1 MEVPAIVREPET
13 GEAEALAVVENLQR
27 EDLNPIDEARG
38 LDRAMRARGLNQS
51 QVAEEL
57 SISPKRVSERLG
69 LLRLPDE
76 VQARIAAGAVPPTLR
91 KTLAAIAKVSAE
103 VAEACAALVAGAH
116 VGPSALEA
124 DPARAV
130 TSLERFEW
138 RDDDGQ
144 PKPAPVALPVETWRP
159 VRLDGLPI
167 TDEVREELRPRVE
180 ALGNDQW
187 GDNVAFRFDEED
199 ADAARAYGCLLE
211 FRDGDRFNTSK
222 FVCDRDFIADR
233 LRLKLGELEQRARE
247 LDEQAADRAR
257 TQATAAGVEV
267 EAGTDS
273 EEALREQRKQEREAE
288 RQDAIAAR
296 GANLDLGRALYTEAH
311 APELTMDHARLLAL
325 LVFEASAGQLAARG
339 LALCREDWHEVEVK
353 ELKSGEQRTKVTY
366 PSPTDAEHQL
376 WSWLERART
385 PQEVLGRIV
394 QALIAAGCA
403 DESCRPQSQRTYYN
417 LPGTYGGGMAGEIP
431 VLVERLAE
439 PYLPPRLAEK
449 ARERAAERER
459 YAVDFADVDDVDL
472 GEPDDA
478 GEDKASPDLDERE
491 PAAEEVE
498 PA

>member
-1 MEVPAIVREPET
+1 MTDANGTPCNLPLSAVDVEEGFNPRTAVDDERQAQLVESVRRHGILQPLLVAPAGEGEAFRVVAGHRRLAAAAAVGLMEVPAIVREPET

-57 SISPKRVSERLG
+57 SISPKRVLG

-91 KTLAAIAKVSAE
+91 KTLAAMAKVSAE
-103 VAEACAALVAGAH
+103 VAEGCAALVAGAH
-116 VGPSALEA
+116 VEASALEA
-124 DPARAV
+124 DPARV
-130 TSLERFEW
+130 VMSLERFEW
-138 RDDDGQ
+138 REDDGE
-144 PKPAPVALPVETWRP
+144 PKPPPAALPVETWRP

-187 GDNVAFRFDEED
+187 GDNVAFRFDAED

-211 FRDGDRFNTSK
+211 FRDGDRFHTSK

-273 EEALREQRKQEREAE
+273 EEALREQRRQEREAE
-288 RQDAIAAR
+288 REDAIAAR
-296 GANLDLGRALYTEAH
+296 CLLLPDRAVGAAAGLTEA
-311 APELTMDHARLLAL
+311 ELAERFDVPLEQARAK
-325 LVFEASAGQLAARG
+325 RG
-339 LALCREDWHEVEVK
+339 
-353 ELKSGEQRTKVTY
+353 EL
-366 PSPTDAEHQL
+366 
-376 WSWLERART
+376 RAR
-385 PQEVLGRIV
+385 R
-394 QALIAAGCA
+394 
-403 DESCRPQSQRTYYN
+403 
-417 LPGTYGGGMAGEIP
+417 
-431 VLVERLAE
+431 
-439 PYLPPRLAEK
+439 
-449 ARERAAERER
+449 
-459 YAVDFADVDDVDL
+459 
-472 GEPDDA
+472 
-478 GEDKASPDLDERE
+478 
-491 PAAEEVE
+491 
-498 PA
+498 